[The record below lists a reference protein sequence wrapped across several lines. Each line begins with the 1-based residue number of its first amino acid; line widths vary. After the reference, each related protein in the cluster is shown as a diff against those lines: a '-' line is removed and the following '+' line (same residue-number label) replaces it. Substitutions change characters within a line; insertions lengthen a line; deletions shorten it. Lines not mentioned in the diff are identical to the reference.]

1 MRIDIEPREKSFLR
15 WGVLTAIA
23 TLAATSPA
31 FAAASLSITPISWN
45 VVGLDSND
53 VDAGPNH
60 FPVGARVCNSG
71 DAAAANV
78 TSAFLWNSAN
88 PNVALRPGTLAN
100 YDAHR
105 VPSLAPAAC
114 HDFYYEIEVTRTAAA
129 YDTTRRYHI
138 TTTADGLPTSSTP
151 TPREIYVEHLVS
163 QARNHVLDLRLDGSS
178 VPDGGTMTLLV
189 GRTYTIELVASTA
202 TNGYEQ
208 LESFVGFPN
217 TIFQVLSVSTT
228 YSADSSVPVGNPNDK
243 LYGDACTWENDPNSP
258 YYRSCRDVGKV
269 GGSITVTYQ
278 VRILQV
284 PAAPLVNPEPLGSM
298 VYDFSGSSY
307 HYNADY
313 GVSGRFAAIVD
324 PSTLTLSKNFSPDPA
339 SAGGVSALTFTI
351 GNPNPAAVSGL
362 SFADT
367 FPTVPGAMVVAS
379 PAAATTNGCGSPS
392 FAPVAGAGGISFSGG
407 SVAAGSSCTVKVN
420 VALPTAGVYSNVSG
434 HLFAAGADTGS
445 FASDTLT
452 VASTPPPPPP
462 VCGVA
467 LATWNFA
474 SGFNTASPAPHAPG
488 TTVAASA
495 APGAGILS
503 LQSSQDHTP
512 SPAGTVSWG
521 SNGSFDSPGALDTG
535 LNDYFQFA
543 VDTTGLVSVDLSF
556 WARRPIGN
564 SPRQVLV
571 YYGSSATPPGALHT
585 TLGNPPGTLF
595 PAATN
600 SWESSGTLTFGSGLN
615 AAGPTY
621 FRIYGAFANNNNP
634 GSDLYLDD
642 VIFTGCRV
650 ASPPEITKSF
660 APSPVVVG
668 GSSTLT
674 FTITNPNSSAA
685 ATGVA
690 FGDTLPTGLTV
701 TSGSSVQCGGT
712 LTRTAPAT
720 LAFSGGSIAAGGSCT
735 VTATVTAT
743 TAGPHDNISGFV
755 GSTEGGVNGGS
766 SGIASASL
774 TAVLPPGIAKSFAPS
789 PVLAGTPATLT
800 FTLTNPNAGL
810 AVSGVAFSDSLPVAP
825 GAMVVA
831 PAPAATTSGCGS
843 PTFAPTAGAAALSF
857 SGGTIAAG
865 GTCIVTV
872 AVSAPVAGI
881 YLNTSGP
888 VSHLV
893 AGVPAD
899 GGAASASLAVD
910 PAIPRIALLKEIG
923 PTAAGPFSRFMAVP
937 AGAAVYY
944 RLTVENLGNVPL
956 GALAVSDPTLGALAC
971 SWPAP
976 LPVASATDDPTATCV
991 VGPVVAQAGSHTNT
1005 ATASGSF
1012 GGDTVM
1018 DSASAEYAT
1027 TGLSLVKSAAE
1038 TTFGAAGEVLHY
1050 TFEVT
1055 NSGAAPLAGPVVVAD
1070 DRADDESCPGL
1081 STLPPDF
1088 DNFLEPGGSVLC
1100 SATYV
1105 VTAADLA
1112 AGFVTNIAAAT
1123 ADGVGSN
1130 SDSATVTIA
1139 GGVLPPSIVK
1149 AFGAD
1154 PIAVGGVVGL
1164 SFTIT
1169 NPNAGIIL
1177 AGVAFADLLPSGLE
1191 VATAPNASSSG
1202 CGAPTFAPAPGATSL
1217 AFSGGT
1223 IAAGSSCMVTVD
1235 LVATLPGVKNNMT
1248 GTVSSTN
1255 GGAGNT
1261 ASATL
1266 TVLSPPTIAKAFT
1279 PNAVGVGS
1287 TSSLSFTVG
1296 NPNPGHALT
1305 GVAFG
1310 DALPAGLAVAAAP
1323 NGATSGCGSP
1333 TFAPAPGATTLAF
1346 SGGMVAAGGVC
1357 TVSVDVV
1364 ANSSGVKNNN
1374 SGNVSSANGG
1384 TGDTASASLA
1394 AGAAPGIAK
1403 SFSPDRLAI
1412 GGVSSLSFTIT
1423 NPNAGIGLTGVAFGD
1438 PLPAG
1443 LEVAPAPNAAT
1454 SGCGSPTFAPAPGDL
1469 VLSFAGGSIAAGASC
1484 AVTVDLIATTAGAKN
1499 NTTGEVSS
1507 QNGGTGNSA
1516 SASLVVLSPPTIVK
1530 SFAPSAFGVG
1540 VPSTLSFTID
1550 NPNLAD
1556 SLLGVAF
1563 GDSLPAGLAVAA
1575 LPNVATSGCGAPTF
1589 APAAGATTLAFSN
1602 ATIAAGGSCNVSVT
1616 VVATTPGLLNNTT
1629 GNVVSSN
1636 GGSGGTGSASATVG
1650 VAPGIAKGFAPDAV
1664 AVGGISTLTFTL
1676 DNPNG
1681 GFALTGV
1688 AFGDLLPAGLAV
1700 AAPPSATTSG
1710 CGLPVFAPAAG
1721 DTALDFDG
1729 GSIAAGGA
1737 CVVTVDVV
1745 AATPGVKNNITGT
1758 VSSTNGG
1765 AGNSATAILIVLS
1778 PPQIAKDF
1786 APNAVA
1792 VGAVSTLTV
1801 TVGNPN
1807 PGHPL
1812 TGVAFEDVLPAGLEV
1827 APAPAV
1833 TLVGCGAAS
1842 FAPAAGAT
1850 TLTFSGGT
1858 VAAGGSCT
1866 ATVDLVATTPGIK
1879 NNVTGKVTST
1889 NGGAGDT
1896 AAAALAVGSAPGIA
1910 KTFAPNPVAIGGI
1923 STLSFT
1929 IDNPNGALALTGV
1942 GFFDPLPAGLAV
1954 AAPPNAAVSGC
1965 GAALFAPNAGD
1976 SSLTLSGGTIA
1987 AAGSCTATVEVV
1999 ASSAGDKN
2007 NTTGPV
2013 GSANGGTGNSA
2024 AATLVV
2030 LAPPE
2035 IGKSFLP
2042 AAFGVGAT
2050 STLRFTIV
2058 NANANH
2064 ALVGVAFGDALP
2076 LGLEVA
2082 AIPGA
2087 TTSGCG
2093 APVFA
2098 PAAGD
2103 TSLAFAGGA
2112 IAAGDSCLV
2121 SVEVVATS
2129 PGIKNNFS
2137 GNVTSENGGAGGGA
2151 TASAAV
2157 GAAPGIAKVFA
2168 PAVIALGE
2176 TSTLTFTLDNPNA
2189 AVALT
2194 GVAFGDPLPAGLEV
2208 APIPGASTSG
2218 CGAPAFAPVPGDT
2231 ALDFAGGSI
2240 AAGGSC
2246 LVSVEVVATTAGLKN
2261 NTTGNVTSENG
2272 GTGNSASASLAVL
2285 LPPGILKSFAP
2296 NAVAVGGVSTL
2307 TFTLANPNR
2316 GHLLTGVAFSD
2327 SLPAGLE
2334 VAALPNAATGGC
2346 GAPVFT
2352 PAAGDTTLDFSG
2364 GAIAAGGDCEVR
2376 VDVVAVTSGIKKNV
2390 TGNVA
2395 SENGGTGNTASAML
2409 AVGSAPG
2416 IAKTFAPDPIAVGAE
2431 STLTFTVDNPN
2442 VALALTGVAFGD
2454 PLPAGLAVSATPD
2467 PATSGCGTPAFAP
2480 AAGDTSLDF
2489 SGGAIAAG
2497 GSCTVRVD
2505 VVALTPGIK
2514 NNVSGTVSSTNGGT
2528 GNSAAASLTV
2538 LSPPGILKS
2547 FQPSTI
2553 PVGATSTLTLTI
2565 GNPNAGPSLVGVAV
2579 SDPLPAGIEVAPAPA
2594 VSLTGCGPALFAP
2607 ASGDTV
2613 LELSGASIA
2622 GGGSCTVRVDLVA
2635 TTAGSKNN
2643 VTGNVVSA
2651 NGGTGGT
2658 ASATLLVVPAGVPLV
2673 LAAKESSFDP
2683 QLDDH
2688 DGDGLLSPGDTL
2700 GYTIEITNTGGG
2712 DALAV
2717 LLSDLPGDYTNLVA
2731 GTVTTSQGTV
2741 LAGNQPGDTEVL
2753 VDLGTLPATTGQ
2765 ATIGFTVRLDEVFP
2779 AGVTA
2784 VENQGLVEGSNFPV
2798 LATDDPSTAPGGD
2811 PTADVVSVAGT
2822 PPVEIPTAS
2831 FWGLLAFAGLLSA
2844 LALRHLRL

>member
-1 MRIDIEPREKSFLR
+1 MGDAVRIDIEPREKSFLR

-23 TLAATSPA
+23 TLAVTSPA
-31 FAAASLSITPISWN
+31 FAAASLTITPISWN

-60 FPVGARVCNSG
+60 FPIGARVCNSG

-78 TSAFLWNSAN
+78 TSAFFWDSAN

-100 YDAHR
+100 FDTNR
-105 VPSLAPAAC
+105 VPSLAPATC
-114 HDFYYEIEVTRTAAA
+114 HDFYYELEVTRTAAA

-138 TTTADGLPTSSTP
+138 TATADGLSTIGTP

-178 VPDGGTMTLLV
+178 VPNGGTMTLLV

-243 LYGDACTWENDPNSP
+243 LYGDACTWENDPDSP

-278 VRILQV
+278 VRILQL
-284 PAAPLVNPEPLGSM
+284 PAAPLVNPEPLGSLI
-298 VYDFSGSSY
+298 YDFSGSSF

-351 GNPNPAAVSGL
+351 GNPNPVAVSGL

-367 FPTVPGAMVVAS
+367 FPTSPGAMVVAS
-379 PAAATTNGCGSPS
+379 PAAATTNGCGSPT

-407 SVAAGSSCTVKVN
+407 TVAANSSCTVKVN
-420 VALPTAGVYSNVSG
+420 VALPAAGVYSNVSG

-445 FASDTLT
+445 FASDTLS
-452 VASTPPPPPP
+452 VVSTPPPPPP
-462 VCGVA
+462 ICGVA

-474 SGFNTASPAPHAPG
+474 SLFNTASPAPYAPG

-535 LNDYFQFA
+535 LNDYFEFA

-585 TLGNPPGTLF
+585 TLGNPPGSLF

-668 GSSTLT
+668 GSSTLS
-674 FTITNPNSSAA
+674 FTITNPDSSAA

-690 FGDTLPTGLTV
+690 FGDTLPAGLTV

-712 LTRTAPAT
+712 LSRTAPAS

-755 GSTEGGVNGGS
+755 GSAEGGVNGGS

-774 TAVLPPGIAKSFAPS
+774 TAILPPAIAKSFAPS

-800 FTLTNPNAGL
+800 FTLTNPNASL
-810 AVSGVAFSDSLPVAP
+810 AVSGVAFGDSLPVAP

-843 PTFAPTAGAAALSF
+843 PTFAPAAGAAALSF

-872 AVSAPVAGI
+872 AVSAPVAGT

-893 AGVPAD
+893 AGVPAN

-923 PTAAGPFSRFMAVP
+923 PTPAGPFSRFMAVP

-956 GALAVSDPTLGALAC
+956 GELAVSDPTLGALGC
-971 SWPAP
+971 SWPTP
-976 LPVASATDDPTATCV
+976 LPVASATDDPTAACV
-991 VGPVVAQAGSHTNT
+991 VGPVVAQAGSHLNT

-1012 GGDTVM
+1012 GGETVT

-1027 TGLSLVKSAAE
+1027 TGLSLEKSAAE

-1081 STLPPDF
+1081 TTLPPDF

-1105 VTAADLA
+1105 VTADDVA

-1139 GGVLPPSIVK
+1139 GGVLPPSIAK

-1191 VATAPNASSSG
+1191 VAPAPNASSSG
-1202 CGAPTFAPAPGATSL
+1202 CGTPVFAPAPGATSL

-1223 IAAGSSCMVTVD
+1223 IAAGSSCVVTLD
-1235 LVATLPGVKNNMT
+1235 LVASLPGVKNNVT
-1248 GTVSSTN
+1248 GTVTSQN

-1266 TVLSPPTIAKAFT
+1266 TVLSPPA
-1279 PNAVGVGS
+1279 
-1287 TSSLSFTVG
+1287 
-1296 NPNPGHALT
+1296 
-1305 GVAFG
+1305 
-1310 DALPAGLAVAAAP
+1310 
-1323 NGATSGCGSP
+1323 
-1333 TFAPAPGATTLAF
+1333 
-1346 SGGMVAAGGVC
+1346 
-1357 TVSVDVV
+1357 
-1364 ANSSGVKNNN
+1364 
-1374 SGNVSSANGG
+1374 
-1384 TGDTASASLA
+1384 
-1394 AGAAPGIAK
+1394 
-1403 SFSPDRLAI
+1403 
-1412 GGVSSLSFTIT
+1412 
-1423 NPNAGIGLTGVAFGD
+1423 
-1438 PLPAG
+1438 
-1443 LEVAPAPNAAT
+1443 
-1454 SGCGSPTFAPAPGDL
+1454 
-1469 VLSFAGGSIAAGASC
+1469 
-1484 AVTVDLIATTAGAKN
+1484 
-1499 NTTGEVSS
+1499 
-1507 QNGGTGNSA
+1507 
-1516 SASLVVLSPPTIVK
+1516 
-1530 SFAPSAFGVG
+1530 
-1540 VPSTLSFTID
+1540 
-1550 NPNLAD
+1550 
-1556 SLLGVAF
+1556 
-1563 GDSLPAGLAVAA
+1563 
-1575 LPNVATSGCGAPTF
+1575 
-1589 APAAGATTLAFSN
+1589 
-1602 ATIAAGGSCNVSVT
+1602 
-1616 VVATTPGLLNNTT
+1616 
-1629 GNVVSSN
+1629 
-1636 GGSGGTGSASATVG
+1636 
-1650 VAPGIAKGFAPDAV
+1650 
-1664 AVGGISTLTFTL
+1664 
-1676 DNPNG
+1676 
-1681 GFALTGV
+1681 
-1688 AFGDLLPAGLAV
+1688 
-1700 AAPPSATTSG
+1700 
-1710 CGLPVFAPAAG
+1710 
-1721 DTALDFDG
+1721 
-1729 GSIAAGGA
+1729 
-1737 CVVTVDVV
+1737 
-1745 AATPGVKNNITGT
+1745 
-1758 VSSTNGG
+1758 
-1765 AGNSATAILIVLS
+1765 
-1778 PPQIAKDF
+1778 IAKDF
-1786 APNAVA
+1786 APNAIA

-1812 TGVAFEDVLPAGLEV
+1812 VGVAFEDVLPAGLEV
-1827 APAPAV
+1827 APAPAI
-1833 TLVGCGAAS
+1833 TLGGCGAAS

-1850 TLTFSGGT
+1850 TLSFSGGT

-1879 NNVTGKVTST
+1879 NNVTGNVTST
-1889 NGGAGDT
+1889 NGGAGGT
-1896 AAAALAVGSAPGIA
+1896 AAAALTVGSAPGIA

-1965 GAALFAPNAGD
+1965 GAALFAPTAGD

-1987 AAGSCTATVEVV
+1987 AAGSCTATVDVV
-1999 ASSAGDKN
+1999 ASSAGAKN

-2035 IGKSFLP
+2035 IGKIFLP

-2064 ALVGVAFGDALP
+2064 ALVGVAFGDVLP

-2082 AIPGA
+2082 AVPGA

-2121 SVEVVATS
+2121 AVEVVATS

-2137 GNVTSENGGAGGGA
+2137 GNVTSSNGGAGGGA
-2151 TASAAV
+2151 TAAAAV

-2168 PAVIALGE
+2168 PAVVALGE

-2189 AVALT
+2189 ALALT

-2208 APIPGASTSG
+2208 APMPGATTSG

-2231 ALDFAGGSI
+2231 TLAFSGGTI
-2240 AAGGSC
+2240 AAGGAC

-2307 TFTLANPNR
+2307 TITLANPNS

-2327 SLPAGLE
+2327 PLPAGLE
-2334 VAALPNAATGGC
+2334 VAALPDAATGGC
-2346 GAPVFT
+2346 GAPAFT
-2352 PAAGDTTLDFSG
+2352 PAAGDTTLAFSG
-2364 GAIAAGGDCEVR
+2364 GAIAAGGECEVR
-2376 VDVVAVTSGIKKNV
+2376 VDVVATSPGIKNNV

-2395 SENGGTGNTASAML
+2395 SENGGTGNSASAML

-2467 PATSGCGTPAFAP
+2467 TATSGCGTPAFAP
-2480 AAGDTSLDF
+2480 AAGDTSLAF

-2505 VVALTPGIK
+2505 VVALTPGVK

-2553 PVGATSTLTLTI
+2553 PVGATSTLTLTL

-2579 SDPLPAGIEVAPAPA
+2579 SDPLPAGLEVAPAPA
-2594 VSLTGCGPALFAP
+2594 AGLTGCGPAIFAP
-2607 ASGDTV
+2607 AAGDTV

-2622 GGGSCTVRVDLVA
+2622 GGGSCTVRVDLLA

-2658 ASATLLVVPAGVPLV
+2658 ASATLQVVPAGVPLV

-2683 QLDDH
+2683 GVDDH
-2688 DGDGLLSPGDTL
+2688 DGNGLLSPGDTL
-2700 GYTIEITNTGGG
+2700 GYTIEITNSGGA

-2717 LLSDLPGDYTNLVA
+2717 LLSDLPGDYTTLVA
-2731 GTVTTSQGTV
+2731 GTVTASQGTV

-2784 VENQGLVEGSNFPV
+2784 VENQGLVEGSNFPA
-2798 LATDDPSTAPGGD
+2798 LSTDDPSTAPGGD
-2811 PTADVVSVAGT
+2811 PTADVVLVAGT

-2831 FWGLLAFAGLLSA
+2831 FWGLLAFAGLLAA
-2844 LALRHLRL
+2844 LALRYLRL